1 MSSPTPTTPLDEY
14 PTNLSLLDISLIVI
28 LTIIILIT
36 ILGNTLIITAV
47 ATTRRL
53 RTVTNYFVVSLAASD
68 LLVGLLVMPF
78 AVVKEVTDGLWLFG
92 QVACELW
99 VSLDV
104 MLCTASILNLCCIS
118 LDRYFAIT
126 QPLAY
131 AVKRSV
137 RLALIMIG
145 IVWLVSAVITC
156 PPMFGW
162 HDRGTNQNDTQCAY
176 IADQGYVVYSALG
189 SFYIPAFIM
198 VYVYWRIFAVARK
211 RQAVLMQ
218 GTGGSA
224 NAKDGHGSDSNS
236 STLGDN
242 SVPTDHQRM
251 LKEQGRQDSA
261 PTEETTLP
269 LSQVRGSSTRSSSG
283 RRRSSF
289 SLIRSS
295 AFFLHRQNTYN
306 PNVTTKLYHQQNHE
320 HHHEEKDYQQQQP
333 TENDNPHPLVSRNKS
348 QEDPDQGSNY
358 NYHCQYCNPKKESQK
373 PTRLTIRKKDGYER
387 AAFQR
392 ERRVAKSLSVVV
404 GGFIICWL
412 PFFTVYLIEPFCQ
425 SCVFHPTLTA
435 CLVWLGWVN
444 SAINPFIYA
453 LNNNDFKKAF
463 LRLTIDKCGCC
474 RKTRKGHDPQQFI

>member
-1 MSSPTPTTPLDEY
+1 MSSPTPTPSLDEFPTPL
-14 PTNLSLLDISLIVI
+14 TLVDIALIAV
-28 LTIIILIT
+28 LTLIILIT
-36 ILGNTLIITAV
+36 ILGNTLIIAAV

-68 LLVGLLVMPF
+68 LMVGLLVMPF
-78 AVVKEVTDGLWLFG
+78 AVVKEVKDGLWLFG

-145 IVWLVSAVITC
+145 AVWLVSAAITC
-156 PPMFGW
+156 PPIFGW
-162 HDRGTNQNDTQCAY
+162 RDRGKTPQNDTQCAY
-176 IADQGYVVYSALG
+176 IDDQGYVVYSALG
-189 SFYIPAFIM
+189 SFYIPALIM

-218 GTGGSA
+218 TTGSSL
-224 NAKDGHGSDSNS
+224 NKENNQGSDSNS
-236 STLGDN
+236 STMGDN
-242 SVPTDHQRM
+242 SLHNPDNQRI
-251 LKEQGRQDSA
+251 LKEHPQLDS
-261 PTEETTLP
+261 TGVEENSLP
-269 LSQVRGSSTRSSSG
+269 LSQVRNSSTRSCGG

-289 SLIRSS
+289 SIMRSNP
-295 AFFLHRQNTYN
+295 FFLNRQNTYN
-306 PNVTTKLYHQQNHE
+306 PNVTTKLYHQQNH
-320 HHHEEKDYQQQQP
+320 HHHHDDRKDWNPGDNEGQSP
-333 TENDNPHPLVSRNKS
+333 TLVRNKS
-348 QEDPDQGSNY
+348 QDDADHS
-358 NYHCQYCNPKKESQK
+358 YHCQYCHPKKESQK
-373 PTRLTIRKKDGYER
+373 TTRLTIRKKDGYER

-412 PFFTVYLIEPFCQ
+412 PFFIVYLIEPFCK
-425 SCVFHPTLTA
+425 SCVFHPTLMA

-453 LNNNDFKKAF
+453 MNNNDFKKAF
-463 LRLTIDKCGCC
+463 LRLTIDKCRCC

>member
-1 MSSPTPTTPLDEY
+1 MSPPPLTPL
-14 PTNLSLLDISLIVI
+14 TLLD
-28 LTIIILIT
+28 LTLVVVLTLIILIT
-36 ILGNTLIITAV
+36 ILGNTLIIAAV

-53 RTVTNYFVVSLAASD
+53 RTVTNYFVVSLAVSD

-137 RLALIMIG
+137 RLALVMIG
-145 IVWLVSAVITC
+145 VVWVVSAIITC

-162 HDRGTNQNDTQCAY
+162 HDRDKQNDTDCAY

-189 SFYIPAFIM
+189 SFYIPALIM

-218 GTGGSA
+218 GADG
-224 NAKDGHGSDSNS
+224 AKNKENQGGSDSNS
-236 STLGDN
+236 STLGDTGEN
-242 SVPTDHQRM
+242 QRI
-251 LKEQGRQDSA
+251 LKDNAQLDAAGI
-261 PTEETTLP
+261 EENTLP
-269 LSQVRGSSTRSSSG
+269 LSRVRGGSTKSCGS

-289 SLIRSS
+289 SIIRSNH
-295 AFFLHRQNTYN
+295 FFLSRQNTYN
-306 PNVTTKLYHQQNHE
+306 PSVTTRLYHQQKHQDNNPNW
-320 HHHEEKDYQQQQP
+320 DTQDLNQP
-333 TENDNPHPLVSRNKS
+333 RNQP
-348 QEDPDQGSNY
+348 QEAEDQGP
-358 NYHCQYCNPKKESQK
+358 YHCQYCNPKKERPS
-373 PTRLTIRKKDGYER
+373 RMTIRKKDGYER

-404 GGFIICWL
+404 GGFIVCWL
-412 PFFTVYLIEPFCQ
+412 PFFTVYLIEPFCE

-463 LRLTIDKCGCC
+463 LRLTIDKCRCC
-474 RKTRKGHDPQQFI
+474 KKTRKGHDPQQFI

>member
-1 MSSPTPTTPLDEY
+1 MSSPTPTTSLDEF
-14 PTNLSLLDISLIVI
+14 PTPLTLLDITLITV

-36 ILGNTLIITAV
+36 ILGNTLIIAAV

-53 RTVTNYFVVSLAASD
+53 RTVTNYFVVSLAVSD

-118 LDRYFAIT
+118 VDRYFAIT
-126 QPLAY
+126 QPLNY

-145 IVWLVSAVITC
+145 VVWLVSAVITC
-156 PPMFGW
+156 PPIFGW
-162 HDRGTNQNDTQCAY
+162 RDRGKTQNDTQCVY
-176 IADQGYVVYSALG
+176 IDDQGYVIYSALG
-189 SFYIPAFIM
+189 SFYIPALIM

-218 GTGGSA
+218 GTGSSL
-224 NAKDGHGSDSNS
+224 NKENHGSDSNS
-236 STLGDN
+236 STMGDN
-242 SVPTDHQRM
+242 SLHNPDSQRI
-251 LKEQGRQDSA
+251 LKENPQMDATGL
-261 PTEETTLP
+261 EENSLP
-269 LSQVRGSSTRSSSG
+269 LSQVRSASSRSCSG

-289 SLIRSS
+289 SIMRSNP
-295 AFFLHRQNTYN
+295 FFLNRQNTYN
-306 PNVTTKLYHQQNHE
+306 PNVTTKLYHQ
-320 HHHEEKDYQQQQP
+320 HHHDDKKDWDPVEAEENSP
-333 TENDNPHPLVSRNKS
+333 ATTRNKS
-348 QEDPDQGSNY
+348 QDEPEQT
-358 NYHCQYCNPKKESQK
+358 YHCQYCNPKKESHK
-373 PTRLTIRKKDGYER
+373 TTRLTIRKKDGYER

-404 GGFIICWL
+404 GGFIVCWL
-412 PFFTVYLIEPFCQ
+412 PFFIVYLIEPFCK
-425 SCVFHPTLTA
+425 SCVFHPTLMA

-453 LNNNDFKKAF
+453 MNNNDFKKAF
-463 LRLTIDKCGCC
+463 LRLTIDKCRCS